1 MSGNVNEAIE
11 KFNWWNSLRH
21 GGLLLDAARLSEVV
35 REPNKLSFYEQDR
48 LRRELSNFV
57 DSPDSKRGEFVKY
70 VMGVLCGFERTT
82 GEWYRGSEVSKDWSR
97 TAITGETV
105 RPAHLWRGSRGAVLP
120 VFIDKEK
127 RLGIGR
133 GVRVIGHALQ
143 WMRKTNN
150 RLAIVTNGDQ
160 WRILY
165 AGLDYEAF
173 AEWDQRQWFGEGE
186 PSSEL
191 EGFRSLVHP
200 ELFTPPEEGAGCKL
214 LAAINDSRKGQAE
227 LSQVLGERVRQ
238 AAELLIQGHA
248 QALEGHL
255 DQFTPQEL
263 YRAGVRMIM
272 RLVVVLF
279 AESREALLP
288 RDNPVY
294 HMSYSLQGLRDQL
307 ERINPLRLRNNYA
320 AYPRLI
326 SLCKLVYEGCSH
338 ESLLVPS
345 YGGQLFEPGDSEST
359 DGLSRALAVLEQGC
373 YEHDVMNDQQVRNIL
388 ELLSRTKV
396 KIRQGRQST
405 WIPAPVDFSSLD
417 SEYIGILY
425 EGLLDFELRQA
436 GADNPIIFL
445 AVGNQPALPLATLEA
460 MDDKAL
466 KNLLEKMKD
475 TSSGSDDEGEEEEN
489 ADEDT
494 SDDATETPALAA
506 GDAMDGDD
514 SEQDDAIVDAD
525 EETTDDARHTARA
538 RAEAWA
544 QRAIKVGNL
553 VTKPRG
559 AMTDEK
565 KLQYQAALDC
575 KAKQIVTKV
584 VLPGEWYLVRW
595 GGTRKGS
602 GTFYTRPQLAIPTVH
617 RTLRPLAYDP
627 PRFSSRT
634 ATEPSAL
641 AAGSSTLPVGRVAS
655 NASGEGFL
663 QLEGSS
669 IPGAI
674 PVIAEKG
681 PDFRK
686 DLAIDPPGSYAS
698 RRTASVAESRATE
711 TQNSTDTSNLNYDA
725 PVEDWT
731 PKRPEEILK
740 LKICDPACGS
750 GTFPLAALRFLT
762 EALYNSLHHYNRIQY
777 YSDRTVID
785 LIVDDATQRTLS
797 GELLPCRPED
807 NDFEPRTKAVLRRYI
822 VERCIY
828 GVDLDPL
835 AVELCRLSLWIET
848 LDPRLPFTFLD
859 HKIKPGNSLIGT
871 WFDQFMHYPAMAWM
885 REGGDKS
892 HSNGVHFKVEKGSAK
907 KSWTQSI
914 SDRVSE
920 IKSQLINYIDKQ
932 LYLNTGEDLH
942 TIQTVHDDAEKALE
956 RIHRIGIH
964 EADARAAEYQRLRE
978 SRSFLDAKFS
988 LDLWCSIWFWPP
1000 EQIEHCPLVP
1010 EFYEGKLSDEAKEIV
1025 GRLEKQLRFFHWQL
1039 EFPDVFNSHSEGFD
1053 AIVGNP
1059 PWDIA
1064 KPNSKE
1070 FFSALDPLY
1079 RSYGKQEAI
1088 PKQQEK
1094 FAADI
1099 EIERKWLE
1107 YNAVFRAQSNWVK
1120 NSGAPYGNSI
1130 STDSKGKQSQD
1141 LNIGGGGGGSFDRS
1155 VRRHEKWKDNREG
1168 MTGYSQNLEDVRG
1181 FHRQGGGDINLY
1193 KMFLEQAHAI
1203 LKEDGRMGFIVPSG
1217 IYSDHGTGGLRTL
1230 FLDRC
1235 RWQWLFGFENREGI
1249 FDIHRSFKFNPII
1262 IQKGGQTKAIRTAF
1276 MRRDL
1281 ADWEHGERFVT
1292 KYPRERVLQF
1302 SPRSKA
1308 ILEIQSQRD
1317 LEVLEKI
1324 YSNSVLLGEHGP
1336 NGWGITYSREF
1347 DMTNDSKLFPPRDK
1361 WEERGYRPDEYSRWL
1376 KGNWQPRTNDGPAP
1390 PNCKRSDIPEGIM
1403 ISRDGQSWI
1412 SEDDIDTD
1420 EFKDKKGEKVVGR
1433 AIALPLYEGR
1443 MIGQFDF
1450 SEKGWVSGKGR
1461 TAIWREVDWENKQL
1475 EPQFLM
1481 AEPLFITGLVQS
1493 YLVGIKDRLGDEY
1506 ARREE
1511 IRLKD
1516 DSHFHRWNIR
1526 NQYRLAFMD
1535 VSSATNTR
1543 SMISTLFSFNPS
1555 GNKTPLL
1562 KTSCDLQS
1570 LCGILNSL
1578 TFDYQFRNRL
1588 SGTTLNFFIVAEAAL
1603 PSFEKFRAELPAIN
1617 TLVRALNCAGETQS
1631 IWWLR
1636 NQPNDNMPWRKCW
1649 GATAHERLRLRCMN
1663 DAIVASIYGMDETDY
1678 RVAIRETD
1686 LPISALTSDEFAAK
1700 LFSKGLWRV
1709 DKQMP
1714 PERRLTVLSYIAFA
1728 DLKKHQSNT
1737 TNLLAGIESFISQN
1751 NGEGWQLPETLRL
1764 ADYGLGHDE
1773 RAKEHQP
1780 VRDCFGPRFYD
1791 WQLEQDPEESWRE
1804 CHLHA
1809 RNLLGPTAYQALLD
1823 EVAGKEPSDLFS
1835 ASRKPVEDEQ
1845 EIDPEDFELMA
1856 QPARKNRRKK

>member
-1 MSGNVNEAIE
+1 MSGTMNQAIE
-11 KFNWWNSLRH
+11 KFSWWNSLRH

-35 REPNKLSFYEQDR
+35 REPQKLSSYEQDR
-48 LRRELSNFV
+48 LRRELANFV
-57 DSPDSKRGEFVKY
+57 DAPDVKRGEFVKY
-70 VMGVLCGFERTT
+70 MMGSLCGFERTT

-97 TAITGETV
+97 TAITGETI
-105 RPAHLWRGSRGAVLP
+105 RPAHLWIGKRGAMLP

-143 WMRKTNN
+143 WMRKTSN
-150 RLAIVTNGDQ
+150 RLSIVTNGDQ

-173 AEWDQRQWFGEGE
+173 AEWDQRQWFSEGE
-186 PSSEL
+186 PSTEL
-191 EGFRSLVHP
+191 KGFLSLVHP
-200 ELFTPPEEGAGCKL
+200 DLFTPPDEDAGCQL

-248 QALEGHL
+248 QAFEGHL
-255 DQFTPQEL
+255 DSFTPQEL

-338 ESLLVPS
+338 EALLVPT
-345 YGGQLFEPGDSEST
+345 YGGQLFEAGDLESA

-388 ELLSRTKV
+388 DLLSRTKI

-436 GADNPIIFL
+436 SADNPIIFL

-475 TSSGSDDEGEEEEN
+475 TSSGSDEEEE
-489 ADEDT
+489 ADEET
-494 SDDATETPALAA
+494 SDDDNEPTALAA
-506 GDAMDGDD
+506 GNEASSDDDQSGETDDASDD
-514 SEQDDAIVDAD
+514 SD
-525 EETTDDARHTARA
+525 EGTVDDARHTARV

-565 KLQYQAALDC
+565 KLQYQAALDR

-627 PRFSSRT
+627 PAFADKTSNQLT
-634 ATEPSAL
+634 FPS
-641 AAGSSTLPVGRVAS
+641 GRVAS
-655 NASGEGFL
+655 NATGE
-663 QLEGSS
+663 
-669 IPGAI
+669 GAI
-674 PVIAEKG
+674 PEISVAAEKT
-681 PDFRK
+681 PEFDK
-686 DLAIDPPGSYAS
+686 DVAIDPPESYAS
-698 RRTASVAESRATE
+698 RSAATPGESG
-711 TQNSTDTSNLNYDA
+711 DVGTSDLVNLNYDA
-725 PVEDWT
+725 PVEDWI
-731 PKRPEEILK
+731 PKRPEEILN
-740 LKICDPACGS
+740 LKVCDPACGS
-750 GTFPLAALRFLT
+750 GSFPLAALRFLT

-785 LIVDDATQRTLS
+785 LIVDNATQRTLS

-859 HKIKPGNSLIGT
+859 HKIKCGNSLIGT

-885 REGGDKS
+885 REGGDKN
-892 HSNGVHFKVEKGSAK
+892 HSNGVHYEKEA
-907 KSWTQSI
+907 WTKAI
-914 SDRVSE
+914 SSRVSD
-920 IKSQLINYIDKQ
+920 IKSQLIDQIDQQ
-932 LYLNTGEDLH
+932 LYLNTGEDLN
-942 TIQTVHDDAEKALE
+942 TVQTVHDDAERALE
-956 RIHRIGIH
+956 GIHRIGIH
-964 EADARAAEYQRLRE
+964 EADRRAQEYHRLVE
-978 SRSFLDAKFS
+978 SDKFKHAKFS
-988 LDLWCSIWFWPP
+988 LNLWCAIWFWPP
-1000 EQIEHCPLVP
+1000 QQLEHCPLVT
-1010 EFYEGKLSDEAKEIV
+1010 EFYEGKLSDEAKRIV
-1025 GRLEKQLRFFHWQL
+1025 ESLQAQLRFFHWQL
-1039 EFPDVFNSHSEGFD
+1039 EFPDVFSTATDGFD
-1053 AIVGNP
+1053 AVLGNP

-1088 PKQQEK
+1088 NKQKEQ
-1094 FAADI
+1094 FATDAGI
-1099 EIERKWLE
+1099 EQRWLE
-1107 YNAVFRAQSNWVK
+1107 YNAQFRAQSNWVK
-1120 NSGAPYGNSI
+1120 NSGDPYGCSI
-1130 STDSKGKQSQD
+1130 STDSKGKQSQT
-1141 LNIGGGGGGSFDRS
+1141 LNIGGGGGGSFNRS
-1155 VRRHEKWKDNREG
+1155 VSRHEKWKDNREG
-1168 MTGYSQNLEDVRG
+1168 QSGYSQNLEEVRG
-1181 FHRQGGGDINLY
+1181 FHHQGGGDINLY
-1193 KMFLEQAHAI
+1193 KMFLEQGHAI
-1203 LKEDGRMGFIVPSG
+1203 LNENGRMGFIVPSG
-1217 IYSDHGTGGLRTL
+1217 IYSDHGTGNLRTL
-1230 FLDRC
+1230 FLDHC
-1235 RWQWLFGFENREGI
+1235 RWQWLFGFENREKV
-1249 FDIHRSFKFNPII
+1249 FDIDSRFKFNPII
-1262 IQKGGQTKAIRTAF
+1262 IQKGGRTDSIRTAF

-1281 ADWEHGERFVT
+1281 ADWEKGEQFIT
-1292 KYPRERVLQF
+1292 EYPRERVLQF
-1302 SPRSKA
+1302 SPKSKA
-1308 ILEIQSQRD
+1308 ILEIQSRRD

-1324 YSNSVLLGEHGP
+1324 YSNGVLLGDDGP
-1336 NGWGITYSREF
+1336 NGWGIKYATEF
-1347 DMTNDSKLFPPRDK
+1347 HMTNDSKLFPPRDK

-1376 KGNWQPRTNDGPAP
+1376 KGNWQDRTGDCPAP
-1390 PNCKRSDIPEGIM
+1390 PGCKRVDIPEGILL
-1403 ISRDGQSWI
+1403 SRDGQSWI
-1412 SEDDIDTD
+1412 SEDAIDTD
-1420 EFKDKKGEKVVGR
+1420 IFEGYIREGNRKKQVKMEGR
-1433 AIALPLYEGR
+1433 SIVLPLYEGR

-1461 TAIWREVDWENKQL
+1461 SAVWREIDWKAKQI

-1481 AEPLFITGLVQS
+1481 AAPVLQTALLHSFITEVRESQGERAVVVAEERLRSDS
-1493 YLVGIKDRLGDEY
+1493 YLQ
-1506 ARREE
+1506 A
-1511 IRLKD
+1511 
-1516 DSHFHRWNIR
+1516 WNLT
-1526 NQYRLAFMD
+1526 NYNRLAFMD

-1543 SMISTLFSFNPS
+1543 TMISSLLGLSPC

-1562 KTSCDLQS
+1562 KTSHDLTS
-1570 LCGILNSL
+1570 LSGVLNSL
-1578 TFDYQFRNRL
+1578 AFDYQFRNRL
-1588 SGTTLNFFIVAEAAL
+1588 GGTTLNYFIVAEAAI
-1603 PSFEKFRAELPAIN
+1603 PSRSDRARELQFVSTIA
-1617 TLVRALNCAGETQS
+1617 RSLNCAGHLHA
-1631 IWWLR
+1631 IWWLKSQPDVRLAWR
-1636 NQPNDNMPWRKCW
+1636 NYWAVTP
-1649 GATAHERLRLRCMN
+1649 HERLRLRSIN
-1663 DAIVASIYGMDETDY
+1663 DAIVGAIYRFSEEDY
-1678 RVAIRETD
+1678 CLALRETD
-1686 LPISALTSDEFAAK
+1686 FPADRIAKDEFASK
-1700 LFSKGLWRV
+1700 LNPKGLWRV
-1709 DKQMP
+1709 DKQLP
-1714 PERRLTVLSYIAFA
+1714 PEHRLTILSIVAFHELQKHIASA
-1728 DLKKHQSNT
+1728 NDI
-1737 TNLLAGIESFISQN
+1737 AGGVSSFLSQN
-1751 NGEGWQLPETLRL
+1751 DGEGWQLPETLRL

-1773 RAKEHQP
+1773 RALEHQP
-1780 VRDCFGPRFYD
+1780 VRECFGPRFYD
-1791 WQLEQDPEESWRE
+1791 WQLEQDAEESWRE

-1809 RNLLGPTAYQALLD
+1809 RNLLGPTGYQALLD
-1823 EVAGKEPSDLFS
+1823 EIAGKEPSDHLS
-1835 ASRKPVEDEQ
+1835 AASVPATDERD
-1845 EIDPEDFELMA
+1845 IDPDDFELSA
-1856 QPARKNRRKK
+1856 DPIKKSRK